1 MEIQYEYPLD
11 TLPSEHEYNPFRD
24 SMTHSRAKNLK
35 PSITKETTEIIHKSA
50 TIKVETFKLKS
61 DQERLC
67 FTTINNNN
75 PKLDVKRILV
85 IEMAH
90 SYDVLFV
97 KVFIVWP
104 SNSQKRMT
112 LTTDEVVLYQLD
124 FDRPDKL
131 KNLLFETWNA
141 AVF

>member
-1 MEIQYEYPLD
+1 
-11 TLPSEHEYNPFRD
+11 
-24 SMTHSRAKNLK
+24 MTHSRAKNLK
-35 PSITKETTEIIHKSA
+35 PSITKETTKIIHKSA
-50 TIKVETFKLKS
+50 TIKIETFKLKS
-61 DQERLC
+61 NQERLC
-67 FTTINNNN
+67 FTTINNYN

-104 SNSQKRMT
+104 SNSQKRMI
-112 LTTDEVVLYQLD
+112 LTTHEVVLYQLD

-131 KNLLFETWNA
+131 KNLVFETWNA